1 MTDTLMLVTT
11 HATAVTV
18 TVSRGLAWL
27 LGMCAVGGAATMVL
41 GLYWTAQD
49 VRRAMRAEP

>member
-1 MTDTLMLVTT
+1 MTDTLMVVMS
-11 HATAVTV
+11 HPTAVTV

-27 LGMCAVGGAATMVL
+27 LGLFAVGGASTLVL

-49 VRRAMRAEP
+49 VRRAMRGVA

>member
-1 MTDTLMLVTT
+1 MTDTLMILTT
-11 HATAVTV
+11 HPTAVTF

-27 LGMCAVGGAATMVL
+27 LGLCAVGGAACMVL

-49 VRRAMRAEP
+49 VRRAMRGEA